1 MKKVLRK
8 LILIALI
15 ISIAL
20 TLASITNYAATG
32 SFGTSISSATLSI
45 GETTSFTISTT
56 NCGGR
61 FSISSSN
68 SNVASVSKSEVW
80 AENGVNEG
88 GAITITAN
96 SAGTATITIT
106 ANNVST
112 TNPPSEVT
120 GSKTINVTVTEPA
133 PEPEPTPEPTPDPEP
148 ERPNTG
154 SENQGGEQQTGET
167 TTSKLTSIMID
178 GVKYENDD
186 DLTVENDVS
195 TVNVIAGNNKAN
207 YTITVNG
214 NSVFGNKV
222 NLNEGRNTI
231 VVTDLD
237 GGGSIKVKIDRKA
250 PEEETPPNVMENT
263 EVTENVVTEEPAE
276 ETGLKLETLN
286 IEGLELSPKFD
297 PSVYSYTVN
306 IDMDKQDYS
315 SLNIEAIANDET
327 ANVSIDGNQN
337 LQEGEN
343 IINIILTSEDG
354 EEIVTYQLIVNKITS
369 SSEVVGPTIEDNNN
383 QNMIILIGAVVV
395 IAVIIIVAIILLVRR
410 YKRMNP
416 DYDEYDGYG
425 LYNYDLYNNPND
437 DNENNNE
444 DTQNYE
450 NDNVYKFEDSEEEK
464 QETNTYNEYNDYN
477 DYDDF
482 DSGKK
487 KRRRGK
493 GKHA

>member
-1 MKKVLRK
+1 MKKALK
-8 LILIALI
+8 KFILITLIILIAL
-15 ISIAL
+15 
-20 TLASITNYAATG
+20 TFASVSNYAATG
-32 SFGTSISSATLSI
+32 SFSVSTSSVTLNK
-45 GETTSFTISTT
+45 GETTSFTITAT
-56 NCGGR
+56 NCGGQ
-61 FSISSSN
+61 FTITSSN

-250 PEEETPPNVMENT
+250 PEGETPPNVMDNT
-263 EVTENVVTEEPAE
+263 EVSENTVDE
-276 ETGLKLETLN
+276 ETAEDSGLKLEKLT
-286 IEGLELSPKFD
+286 IEGLELIPEFD
-297 PSVYSYTVN
+297 PDIYSYTVN
-306 IDMDKQDYS
+306 INMDEQDYS
-315 SLNIEAIANDET
+315 SLNIDAVANDYM
-327 ANVSIDGNQN
+327 ASVGIDGNQN

-343 IINIILTSEDG
+343 IINIILTSADG

-369 SSEVVGPTIEDNNN
+369 ASEVVGETTNEDNN
-383 QNMIILIGAVVV
+383 QKMPIIIAIVAIIV
-395 IAVIIIVAIILLVRR
+395 IVIIVAIIVLIRK
-410 YKRMNP
+410 YKKMNP

-477 DYDDF
+477 DDF
-482 DSGKK
+482 DGGKK